1 MTDFYKIGIDAR
13 AARMQ
18 RLALEAL
25 KAWDITDCEPE
36 LIKIRENAV
45 FRIRRA
51 NGFDAALRIHRY
63 GYHSDAALQS
73 ELSWMHALQQDGI
86 EVPEIIPPAAARFSS
101 QQAWKASRSPARS
114 TWYSGLRA
122 SRSAVSKRV

>member
-51 NGFDAALRIHRY
+51 DGFDAALRIHRY
-63 GYHSDAALQS
+63 VQ
-73 ELSWMHALQQDGI
+73 I
-86 EVPEIIPPAAARFSS
+86 
-101 QQAWKASRSPARS
+101 ASRAGRVPNPDR
-114 TWYSGLRA
+114 RA
-122 SRSAVSKRV
+122 